1 MKRLTFASVL
11 SLVVLS
17 LTACPIYPYDPAY
30 DPPALYDFE
39 GAWSGTVKDSV
50 GGAGKLNVTVTFQS
64 SSGNLGGEWQAT
76 FGETTVEGVFN
87 GNAYVSY
94 AGGEDEVNLRLI
106 PAAATGCILESTG
119 VREDDKL
126 SATYN
131 ASPAQPEA
139 CEGLAFGVGTFNI
152 SKQAEE

>member
-1 MKRLTFASVL
+1 MKRLPFILGLLA
-11 SLVVLS
+11 VVTA
-17 LTACPIYPYDPAY
+17 LTACPIYPYDSSY
-30 DPPALYDFE
+30 DPPDLYNFE

-50 GGAGKLNVTVTFQS
+50 GGTGTLNVTVTFQS
-64 SSGNLGGEWQAT
+64 SSGHLGGEWQAT
-76 FGETTVEGVFN
+76 FGEATAEGVFN

-94 AGGEDEVNLRLI
+94 RGGEDEVNLRLI

-139 CEGLAFGVGTFNI
+139 CAGLAFGVGTFNI